1 MTEMTP
7 MSNQIQNLAI
17 RLRGMREAADL
28 NAKAVAVATGVSET
42 QYADYEAGRADV
54 PMSYLTQLA
63 ALYRVD
69 TTVFLTGSDA
79 RANVFHVTR
88 AGQGPVIERQKAY
101 QYEAIG
107 AGFSGRKMEAYRVR
121 VEPGEKPLHE
131 NTHPGQE
138 LDMVMEGRML
148 VRVAGHEVVLETGDS
163 IYFDATQPHGM
174 KALDGKP
181 AQFLAVINA

>member
-1 MTEMTP
+1 
-7 MSNQIQNLAI
+7 
-17 RLRGMREAADL
+17 
-28 NAKAVAVATGVSET
+28 
-42 QYADYEAGRADV
+42 V

-63 ALYRVD
+63 AFYRVN

-79 RANVFHVTR
+79 HAQHFHVTR
-88 AGQGPVIERQKAY
+88 AGQGPVIERRKAY
-101 QYEAIG
+101 HYEAIG
-107 AGFSGRKMEAYRVR
+107 AGFTGKKMEAYMVR
-121 VEPGEKPLHE
+121 VEPNENPLRE

-138 LDMVMEGRML
+138 LNMVMEGRVL
-148 VRVAGHEVVLETGDS
+148 IRVAGHDLELATGDS

>member
-1 MTEMTP
+1 
-7 MSNQIQNLAI
+7 MSNQIQNLAM

-28 NAKAVAVATGVSET
+28 TQKAVANATGISEA

-54 PMSYLTQLA
+54 PMSYLAQLA
-63 ALYRVD
+63 TFYRVD

-79 RANVFHVTR
+79 RANLYHVTR

-101 QYEAIG
+101 HYEAIG
-107 AGFSGRKMEAYRVR
+107 AGFIGKKMEAFMVR
-121 VEPGEKPLHE
+121 VEPNNKPLSE

-148 VRVAGHEVVLETGDS
+148 LRIAGHDIELNAGDS